1 MRKFTVFF
9 VIGILVVIAYL
20 AYLVWPHK
28 ENGSVEGRIIDAL
41 SNDSV
46 WQAWI
51 VVDGKSTLKFE
62 DTRYRLTG
70 IEPGTYTLKAT
81 APNYTDF
88 SKKIEIKDGKN
99 VVNISMKGIEV
110 PDLSEIIAFTETSD
124 KGILIEIRLLDSEKT
139 AIEHHPAIPLRMEG
153 ELFLRM
159 GDSSDH
165 NLGKKIFSG
174 PIEVFWDPEENLA
187 KNKGI
192 IPWDKIKTEPKGNLY
207 GLLRLNIHTDQG
219 SFSYLVKDTELF
231 PQANQ

>member
-9 VIGILVVIAYL
+9 VIGILLVIAYL
-20 AYLVWPHK
+20 VRPHK
-28 ENGSVEGRIIDAL
+28 ESGSIEGRIIDAL

-153 ELFLRM
+153 KLFLRM

-192 IPWDKIKTEPKGNLY
+192 IPWDKIKTEPKENLY